1 MSLISLVGA
10 GKDYGIRTLFS
21 DLELH
26 VGPRERLGLIGP
38 NGAGKS
44 TLLKVLAGR
53 EPLDRGERRC
63 SSKLNVVLLDQEPDL
78 DPARTVLE
86 EVFAAGGERL
96 ALLREHEELSLGLA
110 ADPASDTLL
119 ARLSSCNHRMDSCNA
134 WDLERDCR
142 EVLERLGIGGGSD
155 LLGRRVGELSG
166 GNRRRVAL
174 AAALVAQP
182 EVLLLD
188 EPTNHLDAEGV
199 EWLQGW
205 LDRFAGALVLV
216 THDRYLLDRVTR
228 RIVAVERGE
237 ARPYEGNY
245 ATYLERRAEEEA
257 SEQASAAKFR
267 GSLRRELAWLRQGP
281 KARSTKQKARLQRIE
296 AMREAPTR
304 QAKGQVS
311 LASTARRIGKQAI
324 TAEGLCVGVPA
335 SESAGESPGAGVH
348 RPAGTAIAAT
358 SPQPVMTAAAKAIAD
373 GAPSPA
379 ESASAAE
386 PAGATRPSAQASGA
400 DAPAPRLLL
409 RDFSYDFSP
418 EDRVG
423 IIGPNGVGKSSLL
436 EVIAG
441 RREPSAGTL
450 ELGSTVKLA
459 YFDQHSEVLLADRA
473 QRKVIEVVQEAASR
487 VEVDGVELSA
497 SQLLERFLFPPAQ
510 QHQPVAKLSGGERR
524 RLHLCRLLIE
534 APNVLL
540 LDEPTNDLDVHT
552 LGVLED
558 FLEDFRGCVVVVSHD
573 RWFLDRTV
581 DRLFC
586 FRDGQLERFE
596 GNYSSYL
603 ERQQVLERQQTAA
616 ARADGGAARAGV
628 GGRGREAL
636 GQRTGSGASMPEAA
650 AGAADPEGPAA
661 NYNHLASTKPTPPR
675 RRSFKENR
683 ELETIERDLPLWE
696 ERRRILETSLAN
708 PAGGDYSQLEA
719 LTHELAELVEQI
731 HSAEERWLELSE
743 RPS

>member
-1 MSLISLVGA
+1 VSLISLVGA

-44 TLLKVLAGR
+44 TLLRVLAGR

-96 ALLREHEELSLGLA
+96 ALLREHEELSLALA

-142 EVLERLGIGGGSD
+142 EVLERLGIGGGSE

-311 LASTARRIGKQAI
+311 LTSTARRIGKQAI

-335 SESAGESPGAGVH
+335 NPPGGVASKPMFG
-348 RPAGTAIAAT
+348 RPEG
-358 SPQPVMTAAAKAIAD
+358 
-373 GAPSPA
+373 PA
-379 ESASAAE
+379 EPPE
-386 PAGATRPSAQASGA
+386 E
-400 DAPAPRLLL
+400 APHPGPDNPGPRLLL

-441 RREPSAGTL
+441 RRMPSAGTL

-473 QRKVIEVVQEAASR
+473 QRKVIDVVQEAASR

-540 LDEPTNDLDVHT
+540 LDEPTNDLDVNT

-603 ERQQVLERQQTAA
+603 ERQQAA
-616 ARADGGAARAGV
+616 AGRPVGGAA
-628 GGRGREAL
+628 
-636 GQRTGSGASMPEAA
+636 QTGSAA
-650 AGAADPEGPAA
+650 APSSNNRPTA
-661 NYNHLASTKPTPPR
+661 KPTPPR

-683 ELETIERDLPLWE
+683 ELESIERDLPLWE
-696 ERRRILETSLAN
+696 ERRGSLETSLAN
-708 PAGGDYSQLEA
+708 PSGGDYGQLET
-719 LTHELAELVEQI
+719 LTHELAELMERI

-743 RPS
+743 RPN